1 MYKSNAFLYIYDLN
15 IRRMV
20 YMKTVTVSEARQSF
34 STIVSTVKNEPVEI
48 LKQGKTVAVMI
59 SSDRHKEL
67 QKMEDILYGKAA
79 EIAIQ
84 EGLVSD
90 KETQDLF
97 DSI

>member
-1 MYKSNAFLYIYDLN
+1 MT
-15 IRRMV
+15 
-20 YMKTVTVSEARQSF
+20 YMKTVTSSEARQRF
-34 STIVSTVKNEPVEI
+34 STMLSTVENEPVEI
-48 LKQGKTVAVMI
+48 LKQGKTIAVMI
-59 SSDRHKEL
+59 SAARHNEL

-90 KETQDLF
+90 KEAQDLL